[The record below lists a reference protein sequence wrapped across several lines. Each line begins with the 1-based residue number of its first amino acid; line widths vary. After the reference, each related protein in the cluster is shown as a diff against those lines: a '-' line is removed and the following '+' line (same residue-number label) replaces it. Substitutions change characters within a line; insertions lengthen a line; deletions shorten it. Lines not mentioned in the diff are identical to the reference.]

1 MSSRLVAGEK
11 PRGAARA
18 RGRPRRPYRL
28 ARGGTGQARPLRF
41 VALVSVVFTPTA
53 AGQSNASDLPQWHP
67 LRADR
72 VADERELPSTT
83 MSEGFYTRLSRVHE
97 MLDDDSTEEALE
109 LMDRIRPN
117 RIGKYEAAQLH
128 QTYGFVYLQLGR
140 DDEALDAFQKCLE
153 LDALPTHQQQGIV
166 YSVAGLHAGN
176 ERYEESNA
184 ALLRWFRYESDP
196 MAEAYVFMGAN
207 FARRE
212 LMPEALPYVV
222 RANQLAEQPNENWRD
237 LQLAIHV
244 RLDQLAEA
252 INLLKDNIG
261 IWPEKLRNYVVLS
274 GLYTQTRQDE
284 GALAALLIP
293 WQRGMLVVE
302 ADILNLVRLNLFLEN
317 PARAGMILS
326 EAMERGHVEES
337 SENFKLLLN
346 SWTMARETD
355 RAVDTIDKLAR
366 LADDGEIHYRKAM
379 LLNET
384 GEWEGV
390 VESCRLAME
399 KGGLE
404 KPGEVW
410 LLQGVALAELGRFD
424 QAIAAFESAMQSG
437 SDNVRRNASTWIG
450 YVEERSP
457 GSS

>member
-1 MSSRLVAGEK
+1 M
-11 PRGAARA
+11 
-18 RGRPRRPYRL
+18 
-28 ARGGTGQARPLRF
+28 
-41 VALVSVVFTPTA
+41 SVVLTPAA
-53 AGQSNASDLPQWHP
+53 AGQSNAIDLPQWHP

-97 MLDDDSTEEALE
+97 LLDADSPEEALE
-109 LMDRIRPN
+109 LMDRIRPD
-117 RIGKYEAAQLH
+117 RIGKYEAAQLY
-128 QTYGFVYLQLGR
+128 QTYGFVYSQLGR
-140 DDEALDAFQKCLE
+140 ENEALDAFQKCME
-153 LDALPTHQQQGIV
+153 LDSLPTHQQQGIV
-166 YSVAGLHAGN
+166 YSVAGFHAGN
-176 ERYEESNA
+176 ERYDESNT
-184 ALLRWFRYESDP
+184 ALMRWFRYEPDP
-196 MAEAYVFMGAN
+196 IAEAYIFVGAN
-207 FARRE
+207 FAQRE
-212 LMPEALPYVV
+212 MMREALPYVV
-222 RANQLAEQPNENWRD
+222 RANQLAEQPSENWRE

-244 RLDQLAEA
+244 RLGQFADA
-252 INLLKDNIG
+252 INLLKGNIG
-261 IWPEKLRNYVVLS
+261 IWPDKVRNYVVLS
-274 GLYTQTRQDE
+274 GLYTETGQDE

-293 WQRGMLVVE
+293 WQRGVLVVE

-317 PARAGMILS
+317 PARAGTILS

-337 SENFKLLLN
+337 SKNLRLLLN

-355 RAVDTIDKLAR
+355 RAVDAIDKLAR
-366 LADDGEIHYRKAM
+366 LADDGEVYHRKAL
-379 LLNET
+379 LLNES

-404 KPGEVW
+404 EPGEVW

-424 QAIAAFESAMQSG
+424 QAIAAFENAKRSG

>member
-1 MSSRLVAGEK
+1 MISGRCGRDRPARRAVIALASAMLAPVA
-11 PRGAARA
+11 
-18 RGRPRRPYRL
+18 
-28 ARGGTGQARPLRF
+28 
-41 VALVSVVFTPTA
+41 TA
-53 AGQSNASDLPQWHP
+53 QSDAGDLPQWHP

-72 VADERELPSTT
+72 VADVREATSTT
-83 MSEGFYTRLSRVHE
+83 MSEGFYHRLFRVHE
-97 MLDDDSTEEALE
+97 LLDGDSPEEALE
-109 LMDRIRPN
+109 MMGRIRPN
-117 RIGKYEAAQLH
+117 RIGKYEAAQLY
-128 QTYGFVYLQLGR
+128 QTYGFVYSQLGR
-140 DDEALDAFQKCLE
+140 EDEALDAFQKCLE

-166 YSVAGLHAGN
+166 YSVASYHAGN

-184 ALLRWFRYESDP
+184 ALMRWFRYEQDP
-196 MAEAYVFMGAN
+196 IAEAYIFMGAN
-207 FARRE
+207 FAQRE
-212 LMPEALPYVV
+212 MMREALPYVV
-222 RANQLAEQPNENWRD
+222 RANQLAELPSENWRD

-244 RLDQLAEA
+244 RLGQLADA

-261 IWPEKLRNYVVLS
+261 IWPDKVRNYVVLS
-274 GLYTQTRQDE
+274 GLYTETGQDE

-293 WQRGMLVVE
+293 WQRGVLVVE

-317 PARAGMILS
+317 PARAGVILS
-326 EAMERGHVEES
+326 EAMERGHVEEN
-337 SENFKLLLN
+337 SEHLRLLLN

-355 RAVDTIDKLAR
+355 RAVDAIDKLAR
-366 LADDGEIHYRKAM
+366 LSDDGDVYHRKAL

-404 KPGEVW
+404 EPGAVW

-424 QAIAAFESAMQSG
+424 QAIDAFENAMRSEKD
-437 SDNVRRNASTWIG
+437 SVRRNASTWIG